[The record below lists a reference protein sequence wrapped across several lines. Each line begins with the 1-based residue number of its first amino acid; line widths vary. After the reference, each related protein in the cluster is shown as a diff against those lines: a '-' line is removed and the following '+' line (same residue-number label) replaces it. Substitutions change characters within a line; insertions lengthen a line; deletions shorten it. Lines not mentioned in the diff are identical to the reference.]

1 MELRKYVGLKI
12 KEMRLSMGM
21 NQERL
26 AELLDTT
33 KQSVSRYE
41 TGERKADQD
50 ILFKLADIF
59 KVSIDDF
66 FPPLTPMTNEEK
78 AEYKT
83 SNINNYHYL
92 PTAIS
97 AGLPINVD
105 GITNDQVEKIS
116 LPDSIMGKWAGKKDI
131 FITKINGDSM
141 DKIMPHGSLI
151 AVKPITLNE
160 LKDGDMVVFSSDYDY
175 SVKCFYQD
183 GDRLIFKPESYNK
196 KHADQIYSVNDNIE
210 IHGKVILYIVE
221 RD

>member
-1 MELRKYVGLKI
+1 MKDIEKVVAENVNKLLKEKNINKSDLAKIAGVSESTVGKWTL
-12 KEMRLSMGM
+12 
-21 NQERL
+21 
-26 AELLDTT
+26 
-33 KQSVSRYE
+33 
-41 TGERKADQD
+41 
-50 ILFKLADIF
+50 
-59 KVSIDDF
+59 
-66 FPPLTPMTNEEK
+66 EK
-78 AEYKT
+78 ATPRMGAIQKISDYFNVPKSYILEEDQVEYIT
-83 SNINNYHYL
+83 SSNYHYF

-116 LPDSIMGKWAGKKDI
+116 LPDSVMGKWAGKQDI

-151 AVKPITLNE
+151 AVKPVTLDE
-160 LKDGDMVVFSSDYDY
+160 LKDGDMVVFSDNYDY

>member
-1 MELRKYVGLKI
+1 MVTFGERIRALANALGKEEQEIATDLGLTKS
-12 KEMRLSMGM
+12 RLSHYING
-21 NQERL
+21 RSKVPSD
-26 AELLDTT
+26 LL
-33 KQSVSRYE
+33 QMIV
-41 TGERKADQD
+41 D
-50 ILFKLADIF
+50 IYKINPQYLFEENA
-59 KVSIDDF
+59 
-66 FPPLTPMTNEEK
+66 PLYKEKKKEK
-78 AEYKT
+78 AFD
-83 SNINNYHYL
+83 YHYF

-116 LPDSIMGKWAGKKDI
+116 LPDSVMGKWAGKQDI

-151 AVKPITLNE
+151 AVKPVTLDE
-160 LKDGDMVVFSSDYDY
+160 LKDGDMVVFSDNYDY

>member
-1 MELRKYVGLKI
+1 MNNSKEVIKLISDLRKEKKMSIDELAKRVGIAKSTL
-12 KEMRLSMGM
+12 
-21 NQERL
+21 
-26 AELLDTT
+26 
-33 KQSVSRYE
+33 SRYE
-41 TGERKADQD
+41 SGQRDFPIND
-50 ILFKLADIF
+50 IGKYAQVLN
-59 KVSIDDF
+59 VSI
-66 FPPLTPMTNEEK
+66 
-78 AEYKT
+78 EYLLGLNKIGV
-83 SNINNYHYL
+83 SNIDEYSYL

-105 GITNDQVEKIS
+105 GITNDRVEKIS
-116 LPDSIMGKWAGKKDI
+116 LPDSVMGKWAGKKGI

-151 AVKPITLNE
+151 AVKPVTINE
-160 LKDGDMVVFSSDYDY
+160 LKDGDMVVFSDNYDY